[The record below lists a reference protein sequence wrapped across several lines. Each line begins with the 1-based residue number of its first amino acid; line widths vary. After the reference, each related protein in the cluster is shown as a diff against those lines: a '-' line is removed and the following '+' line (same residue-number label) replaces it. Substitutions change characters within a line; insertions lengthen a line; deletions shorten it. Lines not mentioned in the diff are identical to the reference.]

1 MQVFQPQRTSHLPVQ
16 LFEAIKPL
24 DHERILMLEIS
35 ELGCW
40 ILAEW
45 HKLVL
50 SCYICFLMLLL
61 PFLCPEYFLLWLCFL
76 LYIHSDWLKIHMVA
90 QHFNGKCFYI
100 IYKVLPHV
108 GICEIKCKNLYHIPF
123 RIEIPQTNQSNCQIK
138 FGFALYCF
146 ANLT

>member
-24 DHERILMLEIS
+24 DHERILMWEIS

-45 HKLVL
+45 RKLVL

-100 IYKVLPHV
+100 IYNAFASCGHLWNQMQKSLSYSIPHWNPTNKSIKLSNQVWLCFVLF
-108 GICEIKCKNLYHIPF
+108 C
-123 RIEIPQTNQSNCQIK
+123 
-138 FGFALYCF
+138 
-146 ANLT
+146 